1 MNRSNLRPSKSQTLG
16 DGDGEGES
24 QTRLSHAFET
34 FQGKILNIPE
44 NRGAIYN
51 VGPPSYKMV
60 YKPH

>member
-44 NRGAIYN
+44 NWGAIYN
-51 VGPPSYKMV
+51 VGPPQL
-60 YKPH
+60 